1 MYKKDKGFTLIEMLV
16 VVAVIGLLASLI
28 LVGLSDFR
36 TRGRDTRRIADIKEV
51 QNGLEVYY
59 MKNGAYPTGTG
70 WSVLEDEED
79 GLPAV
84 GINQI
89 PNDPTAPSRTY
100 YYGSEDGQHYVIGVE
115 IEDPDSNTALLEKDV
130 DGNKY
135 GVDCG
140 TATQDTIYCVE
151 M

>member
-70 WSVLEDEED
+70 WSVLENA
-79 GLPAV
+79 LRTA

-89 PNDPTAPSRTY
+89 PNDPTAPTRTY
-100 YYGSEDGQHYVIGVE
+100 YYGSDGQHYVIGVG
-115 IEDPDSNTALLEKDV
+115 IEDPASNKALLDKDV
-130 DGNKY
+130 DGTKY
-135 GVDCG
+135 QVSCG

>member
-1 MYKKDKGFTLIEMLV
+1 MHNKNKGFTLIEMLV

-28 LVGLSDFR
+28 LVGLSGFR

-59 MKNGAYPTGTG
+59 MKNGTYPIIQDSATG
-70 WSVLEDEED
+70 WNELEKA
-79 GLPAV
+79 LTTA

-89 PNDPTAPSRTY
+89 PNDPNAPTKTY
-100 YYGSEDGQHYVIGVE
+100 YYSSDGQHYVIGVE
-115 IEDPDSNTALLEKDV
+115 LEDLDSNKALLDKDV
-130 DGNKY
+130 DNGDETY
-135 GVDCG
+135 GVDC
-140 TATQDTIYCVE
+140 DDPIYCIK